1 MPINHPK
8 ERTEVF
14 ECNLISHRKKSIKD
28 FTSVKEHSD
37 LLEDFSKIPF
47 TYETIEHSF
56 NKRPDMFANK
66 VYGTPHLWWWL
77 VMFNN
82 MTNPATEFITNKI
95 IKVPTVVPDS
105 KGGL

>member
-1 MPINHPK
+1 MTSNHPK

-28 FTSVKEHSD
+28 FTSVKEYSD

-47 TYETIEHSF
+47 TYETIKHSF
-56 NKRPDMFANK
+56 NKRPDMFSTE
-66 VYGTPHLWWWL
+66 VYGTPHLWWWV

-82 MTNPATEFITNKI
+82 MTNPATEFVTNKR

-105 KGGL
+105 KGGR